1 MGKTKGAVTLQKKKT
16 PVIIYLLLYVFAL
29 YGAIMIADIWD
40 PELNLYDQLVNIMN
54 HMSVNPFAWNWHQI
68 AANRTILIRVNR
80 PFMDIRSLSE

>member
-54 HMSVNPFAWNWHQI
+54 HMSVNPLHG
-68 AANRTILIRVNR
+68 TGIRLL
-80 PFMDIRSLSE
+80 PIEQFCSGLF

>member
-40 PELNLYDQLVNIMN
+40 PELNLYDQL
-54 HMSVNPFAWNWHQI
+54 
-68 AANRTILIRVNR
+68 RIL
-80 PFMDIRSLSE
+80 